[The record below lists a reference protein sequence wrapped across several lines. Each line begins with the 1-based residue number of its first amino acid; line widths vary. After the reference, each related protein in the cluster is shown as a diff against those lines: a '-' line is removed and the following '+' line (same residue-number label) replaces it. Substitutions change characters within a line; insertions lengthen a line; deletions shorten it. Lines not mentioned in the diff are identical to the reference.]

1 LKMKSKKEKTMVLK
15 KISGDWYS
23 ISLKR
28 QGRGRLTFFGISKRE
43 VVGKLKQ
50 QLRKEDCRELLDNL

>member
-15 KISGDWYS
+15 KISDEWYS

-28 QGRGRLTFFGISKRE
+28 QGRDSLTFFGISKRE
-43 VVGKLKQ
+43 VIGKLKQ
-50 QLRKEDCRELLDNL
+50 QLRQEEYHELLDSL

>member
-1 LKMKSKKEKTMVLK
+1 MVLK

-28 QGRGRLTFFGISKRE
+28 QGRDSLTFFGISKRE

-50 QLRKEDCRELLDNL
+50 QLRKEGRHELSNNL

>member
-1 LKMKSKKEKTMVLK
+1 MKMKSKKEKTMVLK

-28 QGRGRLTFFGISKRE
+28 QGRDSLTFFGISKRE
-43 VVGKLKQ
+43 VIGKLKQ
-50 QLRKEDCRELLDNL
+50 RLQKEEYHALLDNL

>member
-1 LKMKSKKEKTMVLK
+1 MVLK

-28 QGRGRLTFFGISKRE
+28 QGRGSLTFLGISKRE
-43 VVGKLKQ
+43 VIGKLKQ
-50 QLRKEDCRELLDNL
+50 HLRKEGYDELSNSF

>member
-1 LKMKSKKEKTMVLK
+1 MKMKSKKEKTMVLK
-15 KISGDWYS
+15 KISDEWYS

-28 QGRGRLTFFGISKRE
+28 QGRDSLAFFGISKRE

-50 QLRKEDCRELLDNL
+50 QLRKEECHELLDNL

>member
-1 LKMKSKKEKTMVLK
+1 MILK
-15 KISGDWYS
+15 KISSDWYS

-28 QGRGRLTFFGISKRE
+28 QGRDSLTFFGISKRE

-50 QLRKEDCRELLDNL
+50 KLRKEGYDELSNSF

>member
-1 LKMKSKKEKTMVLK
+1 MVLK
-15 KISGDWYS
+15 KISDEWYS

-28 QGRGRLTFFGISKRE
+28 QGRDSLAFFGISKRE

>member
-1 LKMKSKKEKTMVLK
+1 LKMKSKEEKTMVLK

-28 QGRGRLTFFGISKRE
+28 QGRDSLTFFGISKRE
-43 VVGKLKQ
+43 VIGKLKQ
-50 QLRKEDCRELLDNL
+50 QLRQEGYHELLDSL